1 MLDKTL
7 EDTNTYFE
15 LALSWSANAKNSLT
29 NVYGFSPFQLALVQH
44 PSLQSVFHEKA
55 PLLWSGTTSKILTYN
70 NLLLRKAH
78 QTYMAI

>member
-15 LALSWSANAKNSLT
+15 LALSWYANAKNSLT

-44 PSLQSVFHEKA
+44 SSL
-55 PLLWSGTTSKILTYN
+55 
-70 NLLLRKAH
+70 
-78 QTYMAI
+78 

>member
-15 LALSWSANAKNSLT
+15 LALSWCANAKNSLT
-29 NVYGFSPFQLALVQH
+29 NVYDFSPFQLALVQH

-55 PLLWSGTTSKILTYN
+55 PLL
-70 NLLLRKAH
+70 
-78 QTYMAI
+78 